1 MKAKKAS
8 TKESDTRKSNSTS
21 HLDYIYRAQNNS
33 KFISCLQIVSDGI
46 NIGALEDS
54 VFVDYF
60 NT

>member
-21 HLDYIYRAQNNS
+21 HLNCISSPNNS

-60 NT
+60 DT